1 MRARR
6 WVAALVAG
14 CGYVVLGLFAGAA
27 TLLVSLSPPVLIE
40 AVAGLALLGAFAN
53 SLAASLAE
61 PLSREAA
68 AVTFLTTASGLVLF
82 GVGGAFWGLAAG
94 GAMLALARWRR

>member
-1 MRARR
+1 M
-6 WVAALVAG
+6 
-14 CGYVVLGLFAGAA
+14 
-27 TLLVSLSPPVLIE
+27 
-40 AVAGLALLGAFAN
+40 
-53 SLAASLAE
+53 
-61 PLSREAA
+61 SREAA